1 MDPMRSEC
9 CPNSRPYRVGPV
21 VKRFGGDRCVQF
33 VFRIGFGVLASLFVD
48 TQQVAAQ
55 SILAPSEPIKLFPP
69 KGAPEAIPH
78 RATPAQRWSQ
88 IPAEGIVLDPG
99 ALDALDAADPAS
111 PFQSSGSGKSPLAGR
126 FGSKIPGGLPDREIN
141 EGKPLRSEL
150 VSDSVLSLSEQ
161 ESLEGMGGSD
171 EELEGDERPGVEG
184 GLRSSQ
190 KGANR
195 QRQIQQRRL
204 VGSFPRDFLL
214 DSTDPGLFQFLNDQ
228 WIPSRAPDGKEAA
241 SGFEVSAHAAWEEL
255 RPRLMTRLQACDALL
270 RKGSVYSARDEIRMG
285 LLSLA
290 RKLDQLAGPSNAA
303 GQRKSAIRKSMPH
316 ESALQHALREL
327 DECNYANSA
336 DLATALQTFS
346 DLVPQACLNHPWAAD
361 LWYAMGKTYER
372 ELEYSP
378 KQVDILRLQSVE
390 CYKVALR
397 VAPSRGYIANQL
409 GYSYLHTGSLE
420 DASRALK
427 QALDAGPTPYSWRN
441 LAELYRRRG
450 AIREARLA
458 DEQAEFML
466 AERKP

>member
-1 MDPMRSEC
+1 
-9 CPNSRPYRVGPV
+9 
-21 VKRFGGDRCVQF
+21 
-33 VFRIGFGVLASLFVD
+33 
-48 TQQVAAQ
+48 
-55 SILAPSEPIKLFPP
+55 
-69 KGAPEAIPH
+69 
-78 RATPAQRWSQ
+78 
-88 IPAEGIVLDPG
+88 
-99 ALDALDAADPAS
+99 LDAADPAS
-111 PFQSSGSGKSPLAGR
+111 PFQSSGSGKSPVAGR
-126 FGSKIPGGLPDREIN
+126 FGSKIPVGLPDREIN
-141 EGKPLRSEL
+141 EGMPLRSEL
-150 VSDSVLSLSEQ
+150 VSDSGMALSEQ
-161 ESLEGMGGSD
+161 ETLEGMGDRDD
-171 EELEGDERPGVEG
+171 EQEGDEQAGAEG

-190 KGANR
+190 RKANR
-195 QRQIQQRRL
+195 QRELQQRRL

-214 DSTDPGLFQFLNDQ
+214 DATDPGLFQFLNDQ
-228 WIPSRAPDGKEAA
+228 WIPSRAADGKEAA